1 MGNPAETLE
10 RIQAGSVQMIAL
22 VKRRVTELENRLA
35 EGDFNGAFLESQQ
48 LCEKLHH
55 LAHAQ
60 NTLGILANSYV
71 VKVRDLEEGM
81 VLAEGPAEG
90 NVITKVEP
98 CPCPKEGCE
107 QLIITVG
114 NDDEQAQV
122 LLGPDV
128 EMVVQR
134 D

>member
-10 RIQAGSVQMIAL
+10 RIQGGATQLIAL
-22 VKRRVTELENRLA
+22 VNRRVTELQTRLS

-60 NTLGILANSYV
+60 NTLGVLANSYV
-71 VKVRDLEEGM
+71 LKVRDLEEGM
-81 VLAEGPAEG
+81 ELAEGPGEG
-90 NVITKVEP
+90 NIITKVDP

-107 QLIITVG
+107 QVVLTVG
-114 NDDEQAQV
+114 HDDESAQV

-128 EMVVQR
+128 EMMVKR